1 MLGKRRDGRKVL
13 AIMLVLL
20 TVACVSVFAG
30 PEAVSGGDSLQ
41 KMIQHIGTY
50 VFGYVLGGLLLIKF
64 GFDLVQA
71 FWKRDQDPA
80 AIKKAVIGFVFAI
93 AVVLLWRPLIEIFLG
108 YANSNDVT
116 EASDFLSGLGVDATK
131 IGTGTGTGTQTP

>member
-1 MLGKRRDGRKVL
+1 MLGKRRDNRKVL
-13 AIMLVLL
+13 AVMLVLL
-20 TVACVSVFAG
+20 TVACVSVFAAPTAV
-30 PEAVSGGDSLQ
+30 PEGDSLQ

-93 AVVLLWRPLIEIFLG
+93 AVVLLWKPLIELFLG
-108 YANSNDVT
+108 YADST
-116 EASDFLSGLGVDATK
+116 ELEGVDDFLKGLGVDATK

>member
-1 MLGKRRDGRKVL
+1 MLGKRRDNRKVL
-13 AIMLVLL
+13 AVMLVLL

-30 PEAVSGGDSLQ
+30 PGDVSTGDSLQ
-41 KMIQHIGTY
+41 KMVQHIGTY

-80 AIKKAVIGFVFAI
+80 AIKKAVIGFVIAL
-93 AVVLLWRPLIEIFLG
+93 AVVLLWSPLLG
-108 YANSNDVT
+108 YVLGAGGIEDGKDSYT
-116 EASDFLSGLGVDATK
+116 FLKGLGVTVTK
-131 IGTGTGTGTQTP
+131 PN

>member
-1 MLGKRRDGRKVL
+1 MIGKRDNKKVL

-20 TVACVSVFAG
+20 AVASTGLFA
-30 PEAVSGGDSLQ
+30 DSLQ
-41 KMIQHIGTY
+41 DMVKHVSAY

-80 AIKKAVIGFVFAI
+80 AIKKAVIGFVFAL
-93 AVVLLWRPLIEIFLG
+93 AVVLLWKPLIELFLG
-108 YANSNDVT
+108 YADST
-116 EASDFLSGLGVDATK
+116 ELEGVDDFLKGLGVDATK

>member
-1 MLGKRRDGRKVL
+1 MIGKRDNKKVL

-20 TVACVSVFAG
+20 VVASTGLFA
-30 PEAVSGGDSLQ
+30 DSLQ
-41 KMIQHIGTY
+41 DMVKHVATY

-64 GFDLVQA
+64 GFDLLQA

-93 AVVLLWRPLIEIFLG
+93 AVVLLWKPLIELFLG
-108 YANSNDVT
+108 YADST
-116 EASDFLSGLGVDATK
+116 ELEGVDDFLKGLGVDATK
-131 IGTGTGTGTQTP
+131 IGTGTGTQTPSTGV

>member
-1 MLGKRRDGRKVL
+1 MIGKRDNKKVL

-20 TVACVSVFAG
+20 AVASTGLFAEPLQDMVKHVSA
-30 PEAVSGGDSLQ
+30 
-41 KMIQHIGTY
+41 Y

-80 AIKKAVIGFVFAI
+80 AIKKAVIGFVFAL
-93 AVVLLWRPLIEIFLG
+93 AVVLLWKPLIELFLG
-108 YANSNDVT
+108 YASSAEITGV
-116 EASDFLSGLGVDATK
+116 EDFLDGLGVDASK
-131 IGTGTGTGTQTP
+131 IGKSATQTP

>member
-1 MLGKRRDGRKVL
+1 MLGKRDSKKVL

-20 TVACVSVFAG
+20 TVACVSVFAA
-30 PEAVSGGDSLQ
+30 PEAPKSPDSLK
-41 KMIQHIGTY
+41 KMVQHIATY

-80 AIKKAVIGFVFAI
+80 AIKKAVIGFVIAL
-93 AVVLLWRPLIEIFLG
+93 AVVLLWSPLLGFVLGAGEIEDGKDSYTFLK
-108 YANSNDVT
+108 
-116 EASDFLSGLGVDATK
+116 GLGVTVTK
-131 IGTGTGTGTQTP
+131 PN

>member
-1 MLGKRRDGRKVL
+1 MLGKRDSKKVL
-13 AIMLVLL
+13 AVMLVLL
-20 TVACVSVFAG
+20 TVACVSVFAA
-30 PEAVSGGDSLQ
+30 PEAPKSADSL
-41 KMIQHIGTY
+41 KLIVQHIATY

-93 AVVLLWRPLIEIFLG
+93 AVVLLWKPLIELFLG
-108 YANSNDVT
+108 YADSNDVT
-116 EASDFLSGLGVDATK
+116 GVSDFLDGLGVDTTK
-131 IGTGTGTGTQTP
+131 IGTGTQTPSTGG

>member
-1 MLGKRRDGRKVL
+1 MLGKRDNKKVL
-13 AIMLVLL
+13 AIMLVLMV
-20 TVACVSVFAG
+20 VASTGLFA
-30 PEAVSGGDSLQ
+30 DSLQ
-41 KMIQHIGTY
+41 DMVKHVATY

-108 YANSNDVT
+108 YANSTDVT

-131 IGTGTGTGTQTP
+131 IGTGTGTVTQTP